1 MEEYTDEQVAQDIFS
16 TLDSIEIVERIRVI
30 AESDRTPDE
39 VDTLVR
45 NERHI
50 QLKMKKDRFVKG
62 LTTSQADII
71 TALELPS
78 L

>member
-39 VDTLVR
+39 IDTLAR
-45 NERHI
+45 NERHV
-50 QLKMKKDRFVKG
+50 QLKMKKDKFVKG
-62 LTTSQADII
+62 LTKTQADRIS
-71 TALELPS
+71 ALELPS

>member
-39 VDTLVR
+39 IDTLAR

-50 QLKMKKDRFVKG
+50 QLKMKKDKFVKG
-62 LTTSQADII
+62 LTKTQADRIS
-71 TALELPS
+71 ALELPS

>member
-39 VDTLVR
+39 IDTLAR

-50 QLKMKKDRFVKG
+50 QLKMKKDKFVKG
-62 LTTSQADII
+62 LTKTQADRIS
-71 TALELPS
+71 ALALPS